1 VVEDSSSP
9 NAPSSRYV
17 APYLRGRTPES
28 GSEFPKSRA
37 RDDAAT
43 IRVTNVNEN
52 TTEHDLNELFA
63 PFGLISRIFLGRKK
77 FTHESKGF
85 AFINFIKKEN
95 AERAMAN
102 LQGAGFQQVILHLE
116 WAKPSGTQ

>member
-1 VVEDSSSP
+1 VVEEGSP
-9 NAPSSRYV
+9 STPQNKYV
-17 APYLRGRTPES
+17 APYLRGKTTDAS
-28 GSEFPKSRA
+28 GEYPKTRG

-63 PFGLISRIFLGRKK
+63 PYGPISRIFLGRKK

-85 AFINFIKKEN
+85 AFINFIKKEH
-95 AERAMAN
+95 AERAMAS
-102 LQGAGFQQVILHLE
+102 LQGFGFQQVILHLE
-116 WAKPSGTQ
+116 WAKPSGPQ